1 LPGWY
6 SEFCWQLPVIFVIV
20 FWGLAPKYFLALIDI
35 SIIRLLI

>member
-1 LPGWY
+1 
-6 SEFCWQLPVIFVIV
+6 VII